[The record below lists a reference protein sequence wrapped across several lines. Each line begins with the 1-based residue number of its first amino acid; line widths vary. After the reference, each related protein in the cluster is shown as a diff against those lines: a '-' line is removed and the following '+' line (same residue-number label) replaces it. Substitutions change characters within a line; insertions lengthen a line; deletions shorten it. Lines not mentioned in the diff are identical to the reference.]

1 MNKTM
6 VGAVLTKPEVIE
18 IRELPV
24 NFPGKGEI
32 LLGIE
37 AATTCGTDVKV
48 FRRGGHPKMLVTPT
62 PFGHEMA
69 GYVAAAGPGVK
80 NFREGDPIVVAN
92 SAPCFVCA
100 YCQQGR
106 QNLCEDLHYL
116 NGAFAE
122 FIVVPRRFV
131 EHNTHH
137 IPKGLSFEKAALTEP
152 LGCVLHG
159 VKACNLDE
167 LADIYKPEIIVFG
180 AGPIGLMFVAA
191 LSIRGLSVTLADPN
205 PERLLIGEVLGADR
219 TICIERGGGQASL
232 LRSKTRDGGGAD
244 VAIDA
249 TGVVEVWSDALA
261 SIRPGGLV
269 NLFGGCAP
277 GSKMILDTSE
287 IHYKEL
293 TIKGTY
299 HHRPETIKSALN
311 LLAEGTFPSNILL
324 SGERP
329 IEETEEALRSMMRK
343 ETLKVVIK
351 PKLSRV

>member
-1 MNKTM
+1 M

-24 NFPGKGEI
+24 NCPGNGEI

-48 FRRGGHPKMLVTPT
+48 FRRGGHPKMLVAPA

-69 GYVAAAGPGVK
+69 GYVAAVGPGVK
-80 NFREGDPIVVAN
+80 NFREGDSIVVAN
-92 SAPCFVCA
+92 SAPCLVCT

-106 QNLCEDLHYL
+106 ENLCEDLHYL

-159 VKACNLDE
+159 VKACSLDE

-180 AGPIGLMFVAA
+180 AGPIGLMFVAV

-205 PERLLIGEVLGADR
+205 PERLLIGEGLGAAR
-219 TICIERGGGQASL
+219 TVCIERGGGQASL

-249 TGVVEVWSDALA
+249 TGVVEVWSDAVA

-269 NLFGGCAP
+269 NFFGGCAP

-293 TIKGTY
+293 TIKGAY
-299 HHRPETIKSALN
+299 HHRPETIKFALN
-311 LLAEGTFPSNILL
+311 LLAEGKFPSNMLL